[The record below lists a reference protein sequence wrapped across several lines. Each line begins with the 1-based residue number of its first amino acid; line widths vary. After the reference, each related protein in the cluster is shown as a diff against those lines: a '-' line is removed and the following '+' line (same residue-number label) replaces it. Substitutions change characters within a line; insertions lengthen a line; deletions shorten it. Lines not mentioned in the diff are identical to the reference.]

1 MREFREYERVKIN
14 NIYPWE
20 IGFSSGYSGQ
30 TVIIA
35 PNAKE
40 DVSLTV
46 ESVRNAIN
54 NQNIAFVGCDGKGKR
69 AAFQVIDPEMR
80 EFFFGSQDE
89 PYYYKKEHVEEL
101 LAKTT
106 KATFTKALENLVT
119 NNAEARAVLDVCFDP
134 AQLNIPENYSGWKC
148 NLIEYKCK
156 ELLGIYK

>member
-1 MREFREYERVKIN
+1 MRELREYERVKIN

-54 NQNIAFVGCDGKGKR
+54 NQNIACLLYTSD
-69 AAFQVIDPEMR
+69 AADDVP
-80 EFFFGSQDE
+80 
-89 PYYYKKEHVEEL
+89 
-101 LAKTT
+101 
-106 KATFTKALENLVT
+106 
-119 NNAEARAVLDVCFDP
+119 AV
-134 AQLNIPENYSGWKC
+134 
-148 NLIEYKCK
+148 
-156 ELLGIYK
+156 